1 MKKLNLDKVQEFTPF
16 EKVEA
21 GGYICGIYA
30 VEDFPEKE
38 YLKISYDIIEG
49 DKKGFYSKL
58 KKEKG
63 WELPAFIKS
72 YKEGVPLQF
81 FKGMTTAF
89 EKSNKGFKWV
99 DNEQDLVGK
108 KVGLVLFEKERI
120 NNNGKKVVDMRV
132 DKVHSIDAIKS
143 GDFEIPERETV
154 ADIVETKSSSP
165 FGSKAKVETK
175 AEVNFFEETTEETPF
190 DTDDTD
196 SSEFP
201 FN

>member
-1 MKKLNLDKVQEFTPF
+1 MRKLNLDKVQEFTPF

-30 VEDFPEKE
+30 VEDVPDKE
-38 YLKISYDIIEG
+38 YLKISYDIVEG

-63 WELPAFIKS
+63 WELPRMIAS
-72 YKEGVPLQF
+72 YKESALPF
-81 FKGMTTAF
+81 FKGTITSI
-89 EKSNKGFKWV
+89 EKSNKGFKF
-99 DNEQDLVGK
+99 DNDETKLVGK
-108 KVGLVLFEKERI
+108 KVGLVLYERERI
-120 NNNGKKVVDMRV
+120 NNKGKKVVELAV
-132 DKVHSIDAIKS
+132 DKAHSIDAIKS

-154 ADIVETKSSSP
+154 ADVVEQKPSSP
-165 FGSKAKVETK
+165 FGSKAKAETK

>member
-1 MKKLNLDKVQEFTPF
+1 MKKLNLENVKEFTPF

-21 GGYICGIYA
+21 GGYICGIYT
-30 VEDFPEKE
+30 VEDVPEKE

-49 DKKGFYSKL
+49 EKKGFYTKL

-63 WELPAFIKS
+63 WELPSFIAS
-72 YKEGVPLQF
+72 YKETALSF
-81 FKGMTTAF
+81 FKGTITSI
-89 EKSNKGFKWV
+89 EKSNKGFKF
-99 DNEQDLVGK
+99 DNDETKLVGK
-108 KVGLVLFEKERI
+108 KIGLVLFEKERI

-132 DKVHSIDAIKS
+132 DKAHSIDAIKS
-143 GDFEIPERETV
+143 GDFEVPERETV
-154 ADIVETKSSSP
+154 ADVVETKSSSP
-165 FGSKAKVETK
+165 FGSKAKVEKK

>member
-1 MKKLNLDKVQEFTPF
+1 MRKLNLDKVQEFTPF

-30 VEDFPEKE
+30 VEDVPEKE
-38 YLKISYDIIEG
+38 YLKISYDIVEG

-63 WELPAFIKS
+63 WELPRMIAS
-72 YKEGVPLQF
+72 YKESALPF
-81 FKGMTTAF
+81 FKGTITSI
-89 EKSNKGFKWV
+89 EKSNKGFKF
-99 DNEQDLVGK
+99 DNDETKLVGK
-108 KVGLVLFEKERI
+108 KVGLVLYERERI
-120 NNNGKKVVDMRV
+120 NNKGKKVVELAV
-132 DKVHSIDAIKS
+132 DKAHSIDAIKS

-154 ADIVETKSSSP
+154 ADVVEQKSSSP
-165 FGSKAKVETK
+165 FGSKAKAETK
-175 AEVNFFEETTEETPF
+175 AEVNFFEETPF

>member
-1 MKKLNLDKVQEFTPF
+1 MRKLNLDKVQEFTPF

-30 VEDFPEKE
+30 VEDVPEKE
-38 YLKISYDIIEG
+38 YLKISYDIVEG

-63 WELPAFIKS
+63 WELPRMIAS
-72 YKEGVPLQF
+72 YKESALPF
-81 FKGMTTAF
+81 FKGTITSI
-89 EKSNKGFKWV
+89 EKSNKGFKF
-99 DNEQDLVGK
+99 DNDETKLVGK
-108 KVGLVLFEKERI
+108 KVGLVLYERERI
-120 NNNGKKVVDMRV
+120 NNKGKKVVELAV
-132 DKVHSIDAIKS
+132 DKAHSIDAIKS

-154 ADIVETKSSSP
+154 ADVVEQKSPSP
-165 FGSKAKVETK
+165 FGSKAKAETK
-175 AEVNFFEETTEETPF
+175 AEVNFFEEATEETPF
-190 DTDDTD
+190 DADDTD

>member
-1 MKKLNLDKVQEFTPF
+1 MKRLMLENVKEFTPF

-30 VEDFPEKE
+30 VEDVPEKE
-38 YLKISYDIIEG
+38 YLKISYDIVEG

-63 WELPAFIKS
+63 WELPRMIAS
-72 YKEGVPLQF
+72 YKESALPF
-81 FKGMTTAF
+81 FKGTITSI
-89 EKSNKGFKWV
+89 EKSNKGFKF
-99 DNEQDLVGK
+99 DNDETKLVGK
-108 KVGLVLFEKERI
+108 KVGLVLYERERI
-120 NNNGKKVVDMRV
+120 NNKGKKVVELAV
-132 DKVHSIDAIKS
+132 DKAHSIDAIKS

-154 ADIVETKSSSP
+154 ADVVEQKSSSP
-165 FGSKAKVETK
+165 FGSKAKAETK

>member
-1 MKKLNLDKVQEFTPF
+1 MRKLNLADVKEFTPF

-30 VEDFPEKE
+30 VEDVPDKE
-38 YLKISYDIIEG
+38 YLKISYDIVEG

-63 WELPAFIKS
+63 WELPSFIAS
-72 YKEGVPLQF
+72 YKESALSF
-81 FKGMTTAF
+81 FKGTITSV
-89 EKSNKGFKWV
+89 EKSNKGFKWA
-99 DNEQDLVGK
+99 DDEKALVGK

-132 DKVHSIDAIKS
+132 DKAHSIDAIKS
-143 GDFEIPERETV
+143 GNFEIPERETV
-154 ADIVETKSSSP
+154 ADVVETKSSSP

-175 AEVNFFEETTEETPF
+175 AEVNFFEDPSEEVPF
-190 DTDDTD
+190 DTSDDTD
-196 SSEFP
+196 FP
-201 FN
+201 FGN

>member
-1 MKKLNLDKVQEFTPF
+1 MKKLNLENVKEFTPF

-30 VEDFPEKE
+30 VEDCPEKE

-89 EKSNKGFKWV
+89 EKSNKGFKWA
-99 DNEQDLVGK
+99 DKEQDLVGK

-120 NNNGKKVVDMRV
+120 TNNGKKVVDMRV

-143 GDFEIPERETV
+143 GDFEVPERETV
-154 ADIVETKSSSP
+154 ADVVETKSASP
-165 FGSKAKVETK
+165 FGSKAKVEK
-175 AEVNFFEETTEETPF
+175 KEEVNFFEETTDSTPF
-190 DTDDTD
+190 DSDDTSD
-196 SSEFP
+196 LP

>member
-1 MKKLNLDKVQEFTPF
+1 MRKLNLADVKEFTPF

-30 VEDFPEKE
+30 VEDVPEKE
-38 YLKISYDIIEG
+38 YLKITYDIVEG

-63 WELPAFIKS
+63 WELPSFIAS
-72 YKEGVPLQF
+72 YKESALSF
-81 FKGMTTAF
+81 FKGTITSV
-89 EKSNKGFKWV
+89 EKSNKGFKWA
-99 DNEQDLVGK
+99 DDEKALVGK

-132 DKVHSIDAIKS
+132 DKAHSIDAIKS

-154 ADIVETKSSSP
+154 ADVVETTSSSP

-175 AEVNFFEETTEETPF
+175 AEVNFFEEQSDEVPF
-190 DTDDTD
+190 DTSDDTD
-196 SSEFP
+196 FP
-201 FN
+201 FGN

>member
-1 MKKLNLDKVQEFTPF
+1 MRKINLDGIKEFTPF
-16 EKVEA
+16 ETVEA

-30 VEDFPEKE
+30 VEDVPEKE
-38 YLKISYDIIEG
+38 YLKISYDIVEG

-89 EKSNKGFKWV
+89 EKSNKGFKWA
-99 DNEQDLVGK
+99 DKEQDLVGK

-143 GDFEIPERETV
+143 GDFEVPERETV
-154 ADIVETKSSSP
+154 ADVVETKASSP
-165 FGSKAKVETK
+165 FGSKAKVEK
-175 AEVNFFEETTEETPF
+175 KEEVNFFEESVDSTPF
-190 DTDDTD
+190 DSDDTSD
-196 SSEFP
+196 FP